1 MATPAITRS
10 DVDTLSKAQQAVIA
24 EAKRELGKAWAE
36 TEGMDPAQRRD
47 ALIDLV
53 QAIIHK
59 YGLGDSQAAATWY
72 EIVRSRWFDDSFEVE
87 PWEQDPN
94 ADARLVRAIRAKANM
109 LFPEDPGYNPEA
121 YLSYL
126 NGLVDR
132 NVHSHG
138 QLTVAHNV
146 KRDHRGVRYARVPSG
161 GETCQFCFMLCS
173 RGYVYRS
180 ADSGSFHA
188 HANDRC
194 ELVPQ
199 FKAGTAKVKGYDPD
213 KMADLWVEASD
224 AVGSYDGDASG
235 KLNQTFAILRAN
247 HPELFTGADGRVH

>member
-1 MATPAITRS
+1 METPVITRA
-10 DVDTLSKAQQAVIA
+10 DVDTLSKAQQSVIA

-72 EIVRSRWFDDSFEVE
+72 EIVRARWFDDDFDVQ

-94 ADARLVRAIRAKANM
+94 ADARLVRAIRAKANL
-109 LFPEDPGYNPEA
+109 LFPEDPGYDPEA
-121 YLSYL
+121 YLTYL

-132 NVHSHG
+132 NVHAHG
-138 QLTVAHNV
+138 QMTVAHNV
-146 KRDHRGVRYARVPSG
+146 KRDHSGVRYARVPSG

-213 KMADLWVEASD
+213 KMADLWSEASD
-224 AVGSYDGDASG
+224 AVGSYDGPAKG
-235 KLNQTFAILRAN
+235 TLNKTFAVLRAQ
-247 HPELFTGADGRVH
+247 HPELFAGADGRVH

>member
-1 MATPAITRS
+1 MATPAITRA
-10 DVDTLSKAQQAVIA
+10 DVDKLSKAQQAVIA
-24 EAKRELGKAWAE
+24 EAKRELGKAWRE
-36 TEGMDPAQRRD
+36 TEGMDPARRRD
-47 ALIDLV
+47 ALIELT

-59 YGLGDSQAAATWY
+59 YGMGDSEAAATWY
-72 EIVRSRWFDDSFEVE
+72 EVVRARWFDDSFEVQ
-87 PWEQDPN
+87 PWEADPN
-94 ADARLVRAIRAKANM
+94 DDQRLREAIRAKANM
-109 LFPEDPGYNPEA
+109 LFPEDAGYDPEGF
-121 YLSYL
+121 LTYL

-132 NVHSHG
+132 NVHAHG

-188 HANDRC
+188 HANDKC

-213 KMADLWVEASD
+213 KMASLWSEASD
-224 AVGSYDGDASG
+224 ATSAYEGDATG
-235 KLNQTFAILRAN
+235 KLNQTFAVLRAQ

>member
-72 EIVRSRWFDDSFEVE
+72 ELVRARWFDDTFEVE
-87 PWEQDPN
+87 PWEADPN
-94 ADARLVRAIRAKANM
+94 DDARLVRAIRAKANM
-109 LFPEDPGYNPEA
+109 LFPEDAGYDPEA
-121 YLSYL
+121 YLAYL

-132 NVHSHG
+132 SVHAHG

-146 KRDHRGVRYARVPSG
+146 RRDHGGVRYARVPSG

-213 KMADLWVEASD
+213 HMAALWAEASD

-235 KLNQTFAILRAN
+235 KLNQTFAVLRAQ
-247 HPELFTGADGRVH
+247 HPELFTGTDGRIH

>member
-1 MATPAITRS
+1 MASQAITRA

-24 EAKRELGKAWAE
+24 EAKRELGKAWRE
-36 TEGMDPAQRRD
+36 TADLDPAQRRD
-47 ALIDLV
+47 ALIDLT

-72 EIVRSRWFDDSFEVE
+72 EIVRARWFDDAFDVQ

-94 ADARLVRAIRAKANM
+94 ADARLVRAIRAKANL
-109 LFPEDPGYNPEA
+109 LFPEDPSYDPEA
-121 YLSYL
+121 YLTYL

-132 NVHSHG
+132 NVHAHG
-138 QLTVAHNV
+138 QMTVAHNV
-146 KRDHRGVRYARVPSG
+146 RRDRRSVRYARVPSG

-173 RGYVYRS
+173 RGFVYKS

-188 HANDRC
+188 HANDKC

-199 FKAGTAKVKGYDPD
+199 FKAGTARVKGYDPD
-213 KMADLWVEASD
+213 RMGDMWAEA
-224 AVGSYDGDASG
+224 AEAAGSYDGPAKG
-235 KLNQTFAILRAN
+235 TLNRTFAVLRAN
-247 HPELFTGADGRVH
+247 HPELFTGADERVH

>member
-1 MATPAITRS
+1 MASSTITRA
-10 DVDTLSKAQQAVIA
+10 DVDKLSKAQQSVIA
-24 EAKRELGKAWAE
+24 EAKRELGKAWRE
-36 TEGMDPAQRRD
+36 TEGLAPTQRRD
-47 ALIDLV
+47 ALIELT

-59 YGLGDSQAAATWY
+59 YGMGDSEAAATWY
-72 EIVRSRWFDDSFEVE
+72 EIVRARWFDDAFEVQ
-87 PWEQDPN
+87 PWKSDPN
-94 ADARLVRAIRAKANM
+94 DDRRLVQAIRAKANM
-109 LFPEDPGYNPEA
+109 LFPEDPAYDPEA
-121 YLSYL
+121 YLTYL

-132 NVHSHG
+132 NVHAHG

-188 HANDRC
+188 HANDKC

-213 KMADLWVEASD
+213 KMASLWSEASD
-224 AVGSYDGDASG
+224 ATSAYEGDATG
-235 KLNQTFAILRAN
+235 KLNQTFAVLRAQ

>member
-1 MATPAITRS
+1 MATPAITRA

-24 EAKRELGKAWAE
+24 EAKRELGKAWRE
-36 TEGMDPAQRRD
+36 TADLDPAQRRD

-72 EIVRSRWFDDSFEVE
+72 EIVRARWFGDAFDVQ

-94 ADARLVRAIRAKANM
+94 TDARLVRAIRAKANM
-109 LFPEDPGYNPEA
+109 LFPEDPGYDPEA
-121 YLSYL
+121 YLTYL

-132 NVHSHG
+132 SVHAHG
-138 QLTVAHNV
+138 QMTVAHNV
-146 KRDHRGVRYARVPSG
+146 RRDRRGVRYARVPTG

-173 RGYVYRS
+173 RGFVYRS
-180 ADSGSFHA
+180 ADSASFHA

-199 FKAGTAKVKGYDPD
+199 FKAGTARVKGYDPD
-213 KMADLWVEASD
+213 HMADLWAEA
-224 AVGSYDGDASG
+224 AEAAGSYDGPAKG
-235 KLNQTFAILRAN
+235 TLNRTFAVLRAQ

>member
-1 MATPAITRS
+1 MAEPTLTRS
-10 DVDTLSKAQQAVIA
+10 DVSTLSKAQQTIIA
-24 EAKRELGKAWAE
+24 EAKRELGKVWAE
-36 TEGMDPAQRRD
+36 TEDMPPAQRRD
-47 ALIDLV
+47 ALIALV
-53 QAIIHK
+53 QAIVRK
-59 YGLGDSQAAATWY
+59 YGSGDSEVAAAWY
-72 EIVRSRWFDDSFEVE
+72 EQMRRRWLEDDFTVE
-87 PWEQDPN
+87 PWTLTPGS
-94 ADARLVRAIRAKANM
+94 DARLTQAIRAKAN
-109 LFPEDPGYNPEA
+109 LIFPEDDAYDPEGYLA
-121 YLSYL
+121 YL

-132 NVHSHG
+132 NVHAHG

-146 KRDHRGVRYARVPSG
+146 RRDRRGVRYARVPTG

-173 RGYVYRS
+173 RGFVYRS

-213 KMADLWVEASD
+213 RMADLWAEASD
-224 AVGSYDGDASG
+224 AVGSYDGPAKG
-235 KLNQTFAILRAN
+235 TLNKTFAILRAN